1 MLLLVMTLMM
11 WLVSLRFELVLGFE
25 VLVLLLLWL
34 VAAEKVENL
43 LS

>member
-1 MLLLVMTLMM
+1 MTLMM